1 MTSRGREKRRESEIE
16 IGSRRRRLCDKSE
29 RPPYLHFR
37 TGSRPLISD
46 APCDD
51 VRGKPGCRPK
61 RAPLRRYEVSVLPS
75 HLPPHPHSQPT
86 LPSPHSRADR
96 VPCQQ
101 HPTPDLTGGE
111 GSSGAPG
118 FDPPPER
125 GGVVWCRFRRHP
137 RRHASPGPCL
147 PRCDGLGLGLPSHGA
162 RQPLLTDP

>member
-46 APCDD
+46 ALCDD

-118 FDPPPER
+118 FDPPPPNAEAWCGAGFDVTPVGMQARDPVYR
-125 GGVVWCRFRRHP
+125 GVMALASGSRRTAL
-137 RRHASPGPCL
+137 ASPC
-147 PRCDGLGLGLPSHGA
+147 
-162 RQPLLTDP
+162 